1 MFDYGYLLIFLL
13 CMIISLGVQSL
24 FNNTY
29 RKYLGVY
36 ASCGMS
42 GQEIAMR
49 FLREN
54 SIHDVQIQRTSG
66 YLNDHYDS
74 SSNIIRLSSSVY
86 DNSSI
91 ASIAIA
97 CHEVGHAIQHN
108 QGYVLLNLRNRLVP
122 VVRIASSLSWIC
134 IFLGLFIGLLNLF
147 LIGVIAF
154 GVIAL
159 FHFVTLPI
167 EIDASR
173 RALKFL
179 DDNYLSPDEHRGAR
193 SVLTAA
199 ALTYVAA
206 LVISL
211 LQLFRFIF
219 ILTGGRRR

>member
-159 FHFVTLPI
+159 FHLVTLPI

-211 LQLFRFIF
+211 LQLFRFIL